1 MKNRI
6 PTYPNRVQL
15 TQVSGDIYDLTRA
28 DEPTEV
34 GTPLNKETLLSD
46 DAVTALTGAGLTLG
60 EDTPSEAFE
69 AIAGVIGSNMQT
81 AKIEIVEY
89 TGTGTYGASN
99 PTNVVFSFDPDYVI
113 VVAEKSSSDMITS
126 YLSYNSTRRT
136 FQPIAMLT
144 SSYVNTSSYGLINA
158 SSGGIHIRYTTADK
172 TLSFYST
179 SSSSGAK
186 NQYNES
192 GNTYYVLAIKEAA

>member
-1 MKNRI
+1 MQNRV
-6 PTYPNRVQL
+6 PTYPNRVRL

-46 DAVTALTGAGLTLG
+46 DAVSALTGAGLTLG
-60 EDTPSEAFE
+60 DDTPSEAFE
-69 AIAGVIGSNMQT
+69 AIAGVIGANMQT

-113 VVAEKSSSDMITS
+113 MVAEKSSSDLITS
-126 YLSYNSTRRT
+126 YLSYNSTRKT

-144 SSYVNTSSYGLINA
+144 TSYVSTNSYGLIN
-158 SSGGIHIRYTTADK
+158 SSTAGTHIRYTPTNK

-179 SSSSGAK
+179 GTGAAK
-186 NQYNES
+186 TQYNES
-192 GNTYYVLAIKEAA
+192 GNTYYVLAIKEAS